1 MGCIRCIA
9 QEGYDMTID
18 YKDLGRRVRETRRQ
32 LSMTQEKLADQVGI
46 SASFLGHI
54 ERGSRVASL
63 ETLVALCNTLHV
75 TPQYLLSASL
85 NTYDPYMPTGMTP
98 ENRSKLSE
106 LLRLAQDTL
115 DNWNE

>member
-1 MGCIRCIA
+1 MSN
-9 QEGYDMTID
+9 ID
-18 YKDLGRRVRETRRQ
+18 YKDLGKRIREVRRQ
-32 LSMTQEKLADQVGI
+32 LSLTQETLSEQVGI

-63 ETLVALCNTLHV
+63 ETLVSLCNVLQV

-85 NTYDPYMPTGMTP
+85 TTYEPHMPSGLTA

-106 LLRLAQDTL
+106 FLRLAQDTL